1 MLGFDISQKV
11 WRPIFLV
18 MMLVSQL
25 SLLSQNTFECD
36 GTMYFNYGNIN
47 SNGTVYIGEYDTTSA
62 STSTTIASNTTFN
75 HNALAYNYLDN
86 YLYAVGNPSRIFYRI
101 NSSGTYTSLGTVSG
115 VDPNNNIYAGDFNES
130 GVYVLSGH
138 VNDAKI
144 YRVDMTGSSPSLIS
158 SVTRTY
164 SSGSGI
170 PDFADIVFNR
180 VDSTFYG
187 LDKGTGKF
195 HSINPI
201 NGVATPISSN
211 QAGPYVL
218 GALFFGEDYE
228 YLYGHGRA
236 TQTGQTTRLY
246 RCDLSTGTCTYI
258 ANGQN
263 SFGNA
268 DGCACHDYCSDTTL
282 QVSVYKCPGDSFVID
297 DTVFYASNEYT
308 QEFASY
314 EGCDSLVVYDIVF
327 EESINTEVEVNK
339 CSEDSF
345 IVGDTV
351 LYTTQVYS
359 QTYTSA
365 SGCDSTVI
373 YDVEFED
380 SLTVE
385 ADTFVCTG
393 DTIHWKNQVISQ
405 SGTYNHTVIS
415 DITCDSTYILNVQT
429 GIASIS
435 AALQSNQNLTYT
447 TTGGTFIGWVDCG
460 TGAFVSTNDTFT
472 TGLSGH
478 SYAAVAQDSSCTD
491 TSNCILIKTLSN
503 SELNKERISVFPNP
517 SRSGAFTIVSE
528 EGAISAYQI
537 YTVEGVL
544 IQSVEET
551 SSSNSAI
558 GIIPAT
564 GVYFLHVH
572 TSLGKVSVVRLLVT
586 K

>member
-1 MLGFDISQKV
+1 MLRKDCALKMLLLI
-11 WRPIFLV
+11 
-18 MMLVSQL
+18 LVSMVVSQP
-25 SLLSQNTFECD
+25 SLFSQNTFECD
-36 GTMYFNYGNIN
+36 GTMYFNYGNVN
-47 SNGTVYIGEYDTTSA
+47 SNGTVYIGEYDTTNA
-62 STSTTIASNTTFN
+62 STSSTIASNTTFN

-101 NSSGTYTSLGTVSG
+101 NSSGTYTSLGTVAG

-158 SVTRTY
+158 SVTRSY
-164 SSGSGI
+164 SGGSGI

-187 LDKGTGKF
+187 LDRITGKF
-195 HSINPI
+195 HSINPV

-211 QAGPYVL
+211 QAGPYIL
-218 GALFFGEDYE
+218 GALFFGEDYQH
-228 YLYGHGRA
+228 LYGHGRA
-236 TQTGQTTRLY
+236 SQSAQNTRLY
-246 RCDLSTGTCTYI
+246 RCELSTGVCTYI

-282 QVSVYKCPGDSFVID
+282 QVSIYKCPGDSFAID

-308 QEFASY
+308 QEFTSI

-345 IVGDTV
+345 AVGDTV

-359 QTYTSA
+359 QTYTA
-365 SGCDSTVI
+365 VSGCDSTVI

-380 SLTVE
+380 SLILET
-385 ADTFVCTG
+385 DTYVCVG
-393 DTIHWKNQVISQ
+393 DTILWESQVITD
-405 SGTYNHTVIS
+405 SGAYFHTVIS
-415 DITCDSTYILNVQT
+415 DISCDSTYVLNVQT
-429 GIASIS
+429 GFASIS

-447 TTGGTFIGWVDCG
+447 SSGGIFIGWIDCG

-472 TGLSGH
+472 TGISGN
-478 SYAAVAQDSSCTD
+478 SYAAVSQNGSCAD
-491 TSNCILIKTLSN
+491 TSNCILINTLSY

-517 SRSGAFTIVSE
+517 SRSGTFTIFSE
-528 EGAISAYQI
+528 ESMISAFQVYGADGI
-537 YTVEGVL
+537 L
-544 IQSVEET
+544 IQSSDEPLD
-551 SSSNSAI
+551 SNPTFDI
-558 GIIPAT
+558 LPVVGL
-564 GVYFLHVH
+564 YFLHVQ
-572 TSLGKVSVVRLLVT
+572 TSLGSNTVIRLVVSE
-586 K
+586 